1 MDLRNLELFLH
12 LADSLHFGKSADA
25 MAVSPSTLSRA
36 IQRLEQETGCV
47 LFERDNRSVRLT
59 PAGDKLRE
67 FGGALLQEWRQLKQ
81 ELKRSDEPLQG
92 RLRVFCSVTASY
104 FLLPEVLERFRRR
117 YPQLEIKLETGDPA
131 QALEKVLSDEADMAI
146 AARPD
151 ALPAKLHFT
160 SLRKVPLV
168 FIAPRN
174 PLPASRWWQEELDW
188 SQVPMILSSHG
199 VARKRADQW
208 FRNRGIS
215 PNIYA
220 EVAGNEAIVSMVALG
235 FGVGQVPEAV
245 LDHSPMRDKVRIL
258 EVRPAMKPFDV
269 GLCLQ
274 KRRLDEPLIR
284 AFLELAQQHG

>member
-1 MDLRNLELFLH
+1 
-12 LADSLHFGKSADA
+12 
-25 MAVSPSTLSRA
+25 
-36 IQRLEQETGCV
+36 
-47 LFERDNRSVRLT
+47 
-59 PAGDKLRE
+59 
-67 FGGALLQEWRQLKQ
+67 
-81 ELKRSDEPLQG
+81 
-92 RLRVFCSVTASY
+92 
-104 FLLPEVLERFRRR
+104 
-117 YPQLEIKLETGDPA
+117 
-131 QALEKVLSDEADMAI
+131 
-146 AARPD
+146 
-151 ALPAKLHFT
+151 
-160 SLRKVPLV
+160 
-168 FIAPRN
+168 
-174 PLPASRWWQEELDW
+174 
-188 SQVPMILSSHG
+188 MILSSHG

-274 KRRLDEPLIR
+274 KRRLDEPLIH

>member
-12 LADSLHFGKSADA
+12 LAETLHFARTADA

-36 IQRLEQETGCV
+36 IQRLEQEVGCP
-47 LFERDNRSVRLT
+47 LLERDNRTAALT
-59 PAGDKLRE
+59 PAGIRVRDFAAHLLDEWQQLRV
-67 FGGALLQEWRQLKQ
+67 
-81 ELKRSDEPLQG
+81 ELKHADEPLQG
-92 RLRVFCSVTASY
+92 RLKVYCSVTASY
-104 FLLPEVLERFRRR
+104 FLLPDILGNVQSR
-117 YPQLEIKLETGDPA
+117 YPQLEIKLETGDA
-131 QALEKVLSDEADMAI
+131 ALAMEKVLTEEADMAI

-151 ALPAKLHFT
+151 ALPGKLHFI

-168 FIAPRN
+168 FIAPRS
-174 PLPASRWWQEELDW
+174 PAAGARWLQEELDW
-188 SQVPMILSSHG
+188 SQIPVILSGHG

-235 FGVGQVPEAV
+235 FGVGQVLEAV
-245 LDHSPMRDKVRIL
+245 LDHSSMRDKVRIL
-258 EVRPAMKPFDV
+258 EVHPAMKPFDV

-284 AFLELAQQHG
+284 AFLELAQQHS